1 MKLEPAV
8 HRRGRRSLFASS
20 GVQQSTGIA
29 GELFDFASTI
39 HDKSA
44 VGAQGNAIFDI
55 KVFEFCQTVLKFLRF
70 NVSSRALYAQMSR
83 PGSDLVISRAFKVGK
98 SAQIIFGTGKL

>member
-1 MKLEPAV
+1 M
-8 HRRGRRSLFASS
+8 HRRGAEVYLQALEFVNTTKI
-20 GVQQSTGIA
+20 G

-44 VGAQGNAIFDI
+44 AGAQGNAIFDI
-55 KVFEFCQTVLKFLRF
+55 KLFEFCQTVLKFLRF

-83 PGSDLVISRAFKVGK
+83 RGSKLVNFQSLQSGK
-98 SAQIIFGTGKL
+98 SAIERLCTGKL

>member
-1 MKLEPAV
+1 MQALEFTNPTKI
-8 HRRGRRSLFASS
+8 G
-20 GVQQSTGIA
+20 

-44 VGAQGNAIFDI
+44 AGAQGNAIFDK

-83 PGSDLVISRAFKVGK
+83 ATHRVDFLRMAYYRLDPQIRWVGGGGVRK
-98 SAQIIFGTGKL
+98 ILY